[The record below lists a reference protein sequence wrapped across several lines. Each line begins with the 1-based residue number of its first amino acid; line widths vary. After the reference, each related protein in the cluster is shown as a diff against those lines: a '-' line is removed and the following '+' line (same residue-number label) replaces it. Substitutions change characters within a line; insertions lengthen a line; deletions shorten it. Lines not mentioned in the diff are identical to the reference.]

1 MGLLNSLSFQRLQG
15 GIDAANIRQM
25 VLANNVANVDTPNF
39 KRSDVSFENLLRQQE
54 RGLQSNLPAKVT
66 DVRHIRF
73 GEQPGI
79 PGAAVNTDKVTL
91 MNNNENNVDIDRE
104 MALSAENQLRYNSY
118 VQLVNSQITM
128 MRTAVEGR

>member
-54 RGLQSNLPAKVT
+54 QGLQSNLPAKVT
-66 DVRHIRF
+66 DARHIRF

-79 PGAAVNTDKVTL
+79 PGAAVNTDKITL

-104 MALSAENQLRYNSY
+104 MSLSAENQLRYNSY
-118 VQLVNSQITM
+118 VQLINSQITM